1 MRPIRMKKATG
12 MSGKPEIQ
20 YFRRTTKTV
29 EEVIRMNNVKTAKLF
44 VGGMTT
50 RMMTRT
56 RTRTRTRTGTM
67 SRTRT
72 RTGMMSRRTRRMAS
86 RMRMARK
93 KAMKRN

>member
-44 VGGMTT
+44 VSGMTT
-50 RMMTRT
+50 RMMT